1 MSNTPRTDEVT
12 LGEFE
17 YGRDYDG
24 NYQVAALDYEVLR
37 DTARKLETELSAAL
51 ICAGVAAK
59 ERGEWAEDRSHLVK
73 ALEQAVSVIK
83 VWHGP
88 EVFDIY
94 FNHSPEMKLIR
105 DVLGKM
111 PEGE

>member
-37 DTARKLETELSAAL
+37 DLARQLERDRARL
-51 ICAGVAAK
+51 I
-59 ERGEWAEDRSHLVK
+59 E

-105 DVLGKM
+105 DMLGTM
-111 PEGE
+111 LPEK

>member
-37 DTARKLETELSAAL
+37 DLARQLERDRARLVEAL
-51 ICAGVAAK
+51 
-59 ERGEWAEDRSHLVK
+59 RS
-73 ALEQAVSVIK
+73 
-83 VWHGP
+83 
-88 EVFDIY
+88 
-94 FNHSPEMKLIR
+94 
-105 DVLGKM
+105 VLGNCSLT
-111 PEGE
+111 GEIPARALLRELGED